1 MTPEQ
6 ARIFANALLA
16 AADQAEKEG
25 RDLHEQDLDHF
36 AAAADAGRIELSAAI
51 ARQQGDA

>member
-6 ARIFANALLA
+6 ARLYAKALLA

-25 RDLHEQDLDHF
+25 RDLIEQDLDSF
-36 AAAADAGRIELSAAI
+36 ADLDTEARTDLAAAIDRAQGR
-51 ARQQGDA
+51 